1 MVDMKN
7 IMKIVIWEHCSPAV
21 SAAIQ
26 QFEKRWQAYSQ
37 YSRCYSIVRLIKEEI
52 DPAVAAYMDSQPF
65 SYRSYVP
72 GPGVGIGFSEI
83 IGLIDLES
91 MGRLQRQLLRQFI
104 MTEDQQTARDQVFVA
119 TLESL
124 IELVLACMC
133 KNPQYSS
140 AIAGV
145 NLNNQRRHGSCEYCG
160 NLTEFSTFISRI
172 QKNQIN
178 DAELKVNKKLELSDK
193 YCTAHKSK
201 LPTGEWNPIYRQA
214 KRSLTQFNIELARL
228 TRQCAKRSEGC
239 AKSGDKLIDEYFYHF
254 MLNLTIQPADH
265 AELRNLARR
274 MVDSKLSD
282 TKKKM
287 LALQKLGFNQTEI
300 GQRLLN
306 VNHQPMTRQAVS
318 KALASV
324 RKEFLL

>member
-1 MVDMKN
+1 MVDMGNK
-7 IMKIVIWEHCSPAV
+7 MKIVIWEHCSPAV
-21 SAAIQ
+21 SAAIR

-72 GPGVGIGFSEI
+72 GPSVGIGFSEI

-160 NLTEFSTFISRI
+160 NLTEFSAFISRI

-214 KRSLTQFNIELARL
+214 KRSLTQFNIELTRL
-228 TRQCAKRSEGC
+228 TRQCAKRSKGC

-265 AELRNLARR
+265 AELRHLARR
-274 MVDSKLSD
+274 MVNSKLSD